1 MWRCMG
7 RAGDARRSEELG
19 GINLAVEIRGENRPS
34 DDGDG
39 DQIEDKEAIDLMIL
53 FCTFVL

>member
-1 MWRCMG
+1 MG